1 MYFFTDTIVF
11 LLSKYQISSFMIFD
25 KINPSIKLTNG
36 AFMNGEKSFRGW
48 ELFTIEFLS
57 HLKSDFFQYPR
68 TTLSYQ
74 KVCVVGGWWW
84 FLKVNLVLALVQT
97 IHDFE
102 LAKLNNNLA
111 VP

>member
-1 MYFFTDTIVF
+1 
-11 LLSKYQISSFMIFD
+11 MILD

-48 ELFTIEFLS
+48 ELFTIKMLY
-57 HLKSDFFQYPR
+57 HLKSDFLRELKTHSKFQYTR
-68 TTLSYQ
+68 TSPSDQ

-84 FLKVNLVLALVQT
+84 FLKINLVLALVQT

-102 LAKLNNNLA
+102 LAKLNNTLA